1 MPVVITHQWCLLCV
15 SGCLDLEDN
24 ILGLGVVELAVEGD
38 ELVLEGTE
46 GNLVLLGVAQVLVPL
61 LQLFRT
67 F

>member
-1 MPVVITHQWCLLCV
+1 
-15 SGCLDLEDN
+15 LDLEDN